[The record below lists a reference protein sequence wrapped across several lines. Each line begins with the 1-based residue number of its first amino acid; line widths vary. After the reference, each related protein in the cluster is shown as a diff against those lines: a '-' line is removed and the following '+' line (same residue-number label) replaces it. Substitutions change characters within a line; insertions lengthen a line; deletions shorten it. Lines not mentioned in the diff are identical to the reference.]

1 MPIIGGCI
9 RASLAAN
16 KMSPKEIAV
25 DQLIT
30 FLVGLLFGVGLL
42 VSGMVRRSN
51 ILGFLALGENWN
63 PSLFFVLGCGVLV
76 NLASFNYML
85 RVKYLPSD
93 IGNSRI

>member
-1 MPIIGGCI
+1 MT
-9 RASLAAN
+9 
-16 KMSPKEIAV
+16 PKEIVV

-63 PSLFFVLGCGVLV
+63 PSLLFVLGCAVLV
-76 NLASFNYML
+76 NLATFNYML
-85 RVKYLPSD
+85 RVKYFFVD
-93 IGNSRI
+93 